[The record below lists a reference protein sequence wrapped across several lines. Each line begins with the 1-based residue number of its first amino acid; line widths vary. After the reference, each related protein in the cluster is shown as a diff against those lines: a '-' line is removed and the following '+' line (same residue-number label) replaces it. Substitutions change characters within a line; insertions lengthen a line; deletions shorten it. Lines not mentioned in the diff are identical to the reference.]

1 MSSRSRVATH
11 VIRKWFLWHFERC
24 WIISKG
30 QMCLNSSGS
39 HTHACR
45 NSSQKNSF
53 YAGWIPTGGH
63 VFDDEFFSTGRFEFQ
78 HVYDSHLTFTPNLP
92 NVPMF
97 SPSFIMTNAPSPV
110 PTPPFCFS
118 PVGVYI
124 YIYIFIQ
131 SLFILRWD
139 LWRIECRFRIQQLLI
154 NWLSWHSK
162 L

>member
-1 MSSRSRVATH
+1 MNYEGVYLLRVLHDIEWKTWKRFYLRSVSLEGLEEAPTYRHAQYHYLRPSWKMSSRSRVATH

-63 VFDDEFFSTGRFEFQ
+63 VFDDEFFSTVPPVWISTCVWFP
-78 HVYDSHLTFTPNLP
+78 SH
-92 NVPMF
+92 
-97 SPSFIMTNAPSPV
+97 
-110 PTPPFCFS
+110 
-118 PVGVYI
+118 I
-124 YIYIFIQ
+124 YP
-131 SLFILRWD
+131 
-139 LWRIECRFRIQQLLI
+139 
-154 NWLSWHSK
+154 
-162 L
+162 